1 MNRNRKHRVLSL
13 LLVLTLLLGLAPA
26 PMAQAA
32 SSVPDTVTLS
42 RADYPTG
49 YSGLETYSAPGLGNL
64 YIHNFLMNVDGKEV
78 VGFCG
83 NHSKT
88 MGNRFDGQPWN
99 NPTDISENVKPL
111 LAMYYWNVENSA
123 NFNGGM
129 SGEANQVTNAMVQAC
144 VWLDKAGSMPNYT
157 SDKVG
162 WVNAVAEQRDAAY
175 KHYAAT
181 FVDIGMEAHKS
192 ISEAYLDAY
201 LAGDYGTDWTF
212 KEYSY
217 AGDRSIGDPQ
227 EIILGIHGP
236 VESKYLIQK
245 KDTAGVNIGGV
256 TFKIQKE
263 GGTFSTTATTDDS
276 GLARFEADGD
286 GWYTITETSVP
297 SGYNKDTT
305 PQRIKLI
312 AGKTSTI
319 NLVNTISD
327 DNPSG
332 GLSIRKVDKDNPS
345 IGLSGAVFEIKSL
358 ELEPTIVTTTKVD
371 PESGAAYQVP
381 VPGDG
386 PDGYAYETPDPIG
399 PITVQSSTGGY
410 VMGFDVSTLKE
421 GLYQVRE
428 TVAPEGYDLP
438 SDPNA
443 RIKTFYWDGETS
455 PSLVFADD
463 SKVQIRFKKVDAETG
478 AGLDGATI
486 AVYKDGEPIMS
497 TTTSGGGY
505 ITVNGIT
512 EGFYF
517 FEEIAAPAGYAL
529 NYNNSVGVHV
539 NAADLGSKA
548 EIPVTMVN
556 YKKPKLTISKT
567 DAITGAVVPGTVF
580 HIKGV
585 DNAYVSDITTGTD
598 GTYTLE
604 LEGGSYEVT
613 EKSVPSPYILDAEN
627 HKTVWLQGG
636 DKKTLSFE
644 NYQLPGLIIKKVGS
658 DGKTIA
664 GAVFSV
670 SYHLG
675 AAVGTYTTD
684 KNGEIKLE
692 NLDATDYDVQELSVP
707 EPYILNSEVHHVRLE
722 PGASGDGMSVQV
734 LTVEDTKKPYLTLKK
749 IDAETGAVVAGTV
762 FTVECDGFTDD
773 WTTGADGTVSAYVEP
788 GHYTV
793 TEKSV
798 PAPYYL
804 PDKDGDRV
812 QTITLAANDEKTL
825 VFKNHRY
832 PEITIYKEDSVAGA
846 PIEGAKFTV
855 TYVSD
860 GSSKDAP
867 HTRDFGTLYSDAN
880 GQIKLHEQGERL
892 YPGTYTITEVEP
904 AAGFQMKEPSTQT
917 VTILGSE
924 SKTVTFKNEPLNA
937 IYVEKIDSVT
947 HLPIEGAT
955 FRLRYLTGTSG
966 TQGTVI
972 GTRTTGRNGTCMWA
986 NLEAGAYIVEEIDPA
1001 DGYNILQASETVFI
1015 ADNGKQEIIPL
1026 TFVNVPDGS
1035 LLIRKV
1041 CSLNPSVTLQ
1051 DAEFKVTY
1059 SDGTV
1064 IGDANGIYRTDEN
1077 GEILIK
1083 NLTPNR
1089 TVIVTETKAP
1099 DGYLIDTQSQV
1110 IQINAGKANVL
1121 TFKDTPKGKLIITK
1135 KDSATGALLSGAEFR
1150 IMTAAGCEVG
1160 KDGVIG
1166 TATLT
1171 QNGLFTTDGNG
1182 QIILSNL
1189 MPGTYVITET
1199 KAPAGYHIDQA
1210 VTNVTMAPN
1219 GDTQSIVITDT
1230 PLGSLVIVKKDAAT
1244 GEALRGVEFE
1254 VRTSDGTLV
1263 ANAGGRVSSNGR
1275 YSTNDEGK
1283 IVLTDLAPDTY
1294 VVTETQTLSGYVLD
1308 ATPHSIVV
1316 KTNDV
1321 QTLTVKNVPKG
1332 NLIVQKY
1339 DKVSGQPLSGA
1350 EFKIVTSSGELVA
1363 DNEGLTSSNGLYTTD
1378 KNGQIVL
1385 SKLSTATYVV
1395 TETKAPKGYRLDPT
1409 PQTVAV
1415 KANDTQTVNFYDDPL
1430 ATLTIIKRDV
1440 DTKELLSG
1448 AAFTVKDGAG
1458 NLIGKEKQYVTGVD
1472 GTVTLT
1478 GLTPDTTVVVSEET
1492 PPVGYWNGSDLQTT
1506 VLKSGK
1512 ANSVTFENRKLGTL
1526 IIRKFVEGTDNQPIK
1541 GVAFRVVA
1549 GDGTEVGPDGGVY
1562 YTDAKGEIVLRDLQ
1576 PDIIVKVREIK
1587 TVDGYVLDG
1596 TPQDIKIVGG
1606 QTQQLTF
1613 WNAHEQTLTI
1623 QKFIEGTTTP
1633 IEGVTFLVTDSS
1645 GAVLGNNNGE
1655 FTTDRNGRIVL
1666 TGLTPGTTVTAKEV
1680 KTVSGY
1686 VLNSTPQS
1694 ILIKACESQTLTFYN
1709 ARKGGLIVEKRDSV
1723 TNAPLS
1729 GAEFKIT
1736 TISGAYVDDNEGQ
1749 TSTKGVYK
1757 TDANGQIVLLDLAPN
1772 TYVVREIKA
1781 PAGYVLS
1788 NEEQSVKVNANDTQ
1802 TLTFKNVP
1810 LQSVVIQKL
1819 IEGSNKPLPGVTFL
1833 VTDSSGAPIGSNN
1846 GEHITDANGR
1856 IVLTG
1861 LVPGTV
1867 LTIREAKTVKGYAL
1881 NTTPQTVVV
1890 GNGVSG
1896 SQIVTVAPAIGG
1908 NEITFYDEP
1917 LSKLI
1922 IHKYIERTANEP
1934 LKGVAFKVTDG
1945 NGGAVGP
1952 NDGVYYTNA
1961 EGEIVIPNLEQGTVI
1976 TVREVKTVEGYVL
1989 DGTPKQVEI
1998 KSSDA
2003 HELTFWNKRAGTLV
2017 IRKLDSITKAPI
2029 SGAEFSVTY
2038 ADGRFVDN
2046 ANGHISSNGLY
2057 TTDRNGEIVLS
2068 GLTGTIVVTEEKAP
2082 DGYLLDPNSRT
2093 QTVTVNPEDT
2103 QTLTFYNT
2111 PVGGLQ
2117 IIKSDESSGKRIS
2130 GVKFEVRKM
2139 NGAVVGQYT
2148 TDSNGVIYLPEAESG
2163 WYTVT
2168 ELKAADGYK
2177 LDTTPHQIEVK
2188 DGEIATL
2195 EVTNVKTAS
2204 LMIHK
2209 TDSVTGKGIYGVT
2222 FVVYDSGKNPI
2233 EQLVTDQDGYAYLD
2247 RELTAGKYYVR
2258 ELEAAEGY
2266 LADNQ
2271 YKTVYVSAGKTSTL
2285 EWENTPV
2292 TGQIQIIKY
2301 AAESNSITGQSA
2313 GITLKGAVYEIVR
2326 ERSGVVIGYMTTDAR
2341 GVAASNPLPLGRYI
2355 IREVTAPAYWQVSAQ
2370 TFDVTLEYAGQ
2381 IIRLSDYDKPAEL
2394 GVTLTKTGNKEVLAG
2409 NKNTYRF
2416 TIANTSN
2423 VNLESFFWHDKLP
2436 YDISTASALTTGT
2449 YSQRLTY
2456 RVLYKTNYNDYRVLA
2471 GNLLSTNNYS
2481 FALSALPLQYG
2492 EVVTDIYFDFGTVPV
2507 GFQSVTQP
2515 TLTVSVS
2522 PTAVNGY
2529 YLTNRA
2535 DAGGKYGGTWQTAN
2549 ASWIT
2554 IVRNLTPV
2562 RVVLLPKT
2570 GY

>member
-1 MNRNRKHRVLSL
+1 MRLTAYNECHCYGIFEHEVRIYSGTPVRISCPSVACEGQRASYTADIDCGGTWGAIGGQITSSSGNQAEVLWNAPSDLVDGFGIVTYSTAGCPGSCSQFATAKIPVICNNAAIKGETNACVGKQYRYSL
-13 LLVLTLLLGLAPA
+13 PPWPATLFEW
-26 PMAQAA
+26 QVDNNAA
-32 SSVPDTVTLS
+32 AAIVDPKDKDICIDFLSPGTVTLS
-42 RADYPTG
+42 ARYYNTMTHC
-49 YSGLETYSAPGLGNL
+49 SGTAQLLINVLPLTAIASSAPA
-64 YIHNFLMNVDGKEV
+64 D
-78 VGFCG
+78 
-83 NHSKT
+83 
-88 MGNRFDGQPWN
+88 
-99 NPTDISENVKPL
+99 
-111 LAMYYWNVENSA
+111 
-123 NFNGGM
+123 
-129 SGEANQVTNAMVQAC
+129 EAVCQ
-144 VWLDKAGSMPNYT
+144 GS
-157 SDKVG
+157 S
-162 WVNAVAEQRDAAY
+162 
-175 KHYAAT
+175 AT
-181 FVDIGMEAHKS
+181 FVRMAGSTAIG
-192 ISEAYLDAY
+192 
-201 LAGDYGTDWTF
+201 
-212 KEYSY
+212 
-217 AGDRSIGDPQ
+217 
-227 EIILGIHGP
+227 
-236 VESKYLIQK
+236 
-245 KDTAGVNIGGV
+245 
-256 TFKIQKE
+256 
-263 GGTFSTTATTDDS
+263 
-276 GLARFEADGD
+276 
-286 GWYTITETSVP
+286 
-297 SGYNKDTT
+297 
-305 PQRIKLI
+305 
-312 AGKTSTI
+312 
-319 NLVNTISD
+319 
-327 DNPSG
+327 
-332 GLSIRKVDKDNPS
+332 
-345 IGLSGAVFEIKSL
+345 
-358 ELEPTIVTTTKVD
+358 
-371 PESGAAYQVP
+371 
-381 VPGDG
+381 
-386 PDGYAYETPDPIG
+386 
-399 PITVQSSTGGY
+399 SS
-410 VMGFDVSTLKE
+410 
-421 GLYQVRE
+421 
-428 TVAPEGYDLP
+428 
-438 SDPNA
+438 
-443 RIKTFYWDGETS
+443 W
-455 PSLVFADD
+455 
-463 SKVQIRFKKVDAETG
+463 
-478 AGLDGATI
+478 
-486 AVYKDGEPIMS
+486 
-497 TTTSGGGY
+497 
-505 ITVNGIT
+505 
-512 EGFYF
+512 
-517 FEEIAAPAGYAL
+517 
-529 NYNNSVGVHV
+529 
-539 NAADLGSKA
+539 
-548 EIPVTMVN
+548 
-556 YKKPKLTISKT
+556 
-567 DAITGAVVPGTVF
+567 
-580 HIKGV
+580 
-585 DNAYVSDITTGTD
+585 
-598 GTYTLE
+598 
-604 LEGGSYEVT
+604 
-613 EKSVPSPYILDAEN
+613 
-627 HKTVWLQGG
+627 
-636 DKKTLSFE
+636 
-644 NYQLPGLIIKKVGS
+644 
-658 DGKTIA
+658 
-664 GAVFSV
+664 
-670 SYHLG
+670 
-675 AAVGTYTTD
+675 
-684 KNGEIKLE
+684 
-692 NLDATDYDVQELSVP
+692 
-707 EPYILNSEVHHVRLE
+707 
-722 PGASGDGMSVQV
+722 
-734 LTVEDTKKPYLTLKK
+734 
-749 IDAETGAVVAGTV
+749 
-762 FTVECDGFTDD
+762 
-773 WTTGADGTVSAYVEP
+773 
-788 GHYTV
+788 
-793 TEKSV
+793 
-798 PAPYYL
+798 
-804 PDKDGDRV
+804 
-812 QTITLAANDEKTL
+812 
-825 VFKNHRY
+825 
-832 PEITIYKEDSVAGA
+832 SVA
-846 PIEGAKFTV
+846 
-855 TYVSD
+855 
-860 GSSKDAP
+860 
-867 HTRDFGTLYSDAN
+867 L
-880 GQIKLHEQGERL
+880 
-892 YPGTYTITEVEP
+892 
-904 AAGFQMKEPSTQT
+904 
-917 VTILGSE
+917 
-924 SKTVTFKNEPLNA
+924 
-937 IYVEKIDSVT
+937 
-947 HLPIEGAT
+947 
-955 FRLRYLTGTSG
+955 
-966 TQGTVI
+966 
-972 GTRTTGRNGTCMWA
+972 
-986 NLEAGAYIVEEIDPA
+986 
-1001 DGYNILQASETVFI
+1001 
-1015 ADNGKQEIIPL
+1015 
-1026 TFVNVPDGS
+1026 PDGS
-1035 LLIRKV
+1035 
-1041 CSLNPSVTLQ
+1041 
-1051 DAEFKVTY
+1051 
-1059 SDGTV
+1059 
-1064 IGDANGIYRTDEN
+1064 
-1077 GEILIK
+1077 
-1083 NLTPNR
+1083 
-1089 TVIVTETKAP
+1089 
-1099 DGYLIDTQSQV
+1099 TQSASGTSLAV
-1110 IQINAGKANVL
+1110 
-1121 TFKDTPKGKLIITK
+1121 TF
-1135 KDSATGALLSGAEFR
+1135 S
-1150 IMTAAGCEVG
+1150 
-1160 KDGVIG
+1160 
-1166 TATLT
+1166 
-1171 QNGLFTTDGNG
+1171 
-1182 QIILSNL
+1182 

-1230 PLGSLVIVKKDAAT
+1230 PLGSLVIVKKDTAT
-1244 GEALRGVEFE
+1244 GEALKGVEFE

-1275 YSTNDEGK
+1275 YTTNDEGK

-1332 NLIVQKY
+1332 SLIVQKY

-1385 SKLSTATYVV
+1385 SKLNTATYVV
-1395 TETKAPKGYRLDPT
+1395 TETKAPKGYQLDPT

-1415 KANDTQTVNFYDDPL
+1415 KANDTQTVSFYDDPL

-1526 IIRKFVEGTDNQPIK
+1526 IIRKFIEGTNNQPLK

-1645 GAVLGNNNGE
+1645 GAVLGSNNGE

-1680 KTVSGY
+1680 KTVSGF
-1686 VLNSTPQS
+1686 VLNSNPQS
-1694 ILIKACESQTLTFYN
+1694 ILIKAGESQTLTFYN

-1729 GAEFKIT
+1729 GAEFKIM
-1736 TISGAYVDDNEGQ
+1736 TISGELVADNEGQ
-1749 TSTKGVYK
+1749 TSTKGIYK
-1757 TDANGQIVLLDLAPN
+1757 TDANGQIVLTNLAPN

-1781 PAGYVLS
+1781 PTGYVLS
-1788 NEEQSVKVNANDTQ
+1788 NGEQSVKVNANDTQ

-1833 VTDSSGAPIGSNN
+1833 VTDASGAPVGSNN

-1856 IVLTG
+1856 IVLIG

-1867 LTIREAKTVKGYAL
+1867 LTVREVKTVKGYAL

-1890 GNGVSG
+1890 GNGVNGSG
-1896 SQIVTVAPAIGG
+1896 SQVVTVAPAIGG

-1922 IHKYIERTANEP
+1922 IHKYIEGTANEP

-1976 TVREVKTVEGYVL
+1976 TVREIKTVEGYVL

-2003 HELTFWNKRAGTLV
+2003 HELTFWN
-2017 IRKLDSITKAPI
+2017 
-2029 SGAEFSVTY
+2029 
-2038 ADGRFVDN
+2038 
-2046 ANGHISSNGLY
+2046 
-2057 TTDRNGEIVLS
+2057 
-2068 GLTGTIVVTEEKAP
+2068 
-2082 DGYLLDPNSRT
+2082 
-2093 QTVTVNPEDT
+2093 
-2103 QTLTFYNT
+2103 T

-2130 GVKFEVRKM
+2130 GVKFEVRQM

-2209 TDSVTGKGIYGVT
+2209 TDSVTGKGIFGVT
-2222 FVVYDSGKNPI
+2222 FVVYDSGKKPI
-2233 EQLVTDQDGYAYLD
+2233 VQLVTDQDGYAYLD

-2271 YKTVYVSAGKTSTL
+2271 YKTVYVSAGKTSTV

-2292 TGQIQIIKY
+2292 TGQIQILKY

-2326 ERSGVVIGYMTTDAR
+2326 ERSGVVVGYMTTDAR

-2381 IIRLSDYDKPAEL
+2381 IIKLSDYDKPAEL

-2522 PTAVNGY
+2522 PTAANGY